1 MGVAGE
7 VGAPERR
14 RRVGMDP
21 TAEIRAARFE
31 LLEGLSAGMV
41 HEARNPLNAMAIH
54 LEVLADKLRDEVL
67 GEVPPHLQKN
77 LQAARNQIRR
87 LDQILRRYGD
97 FASGQPSE
105 SQPALSTLWDQA
117 AGLCEYQVRRA
128 GVRLEVELP
137 GSCRPVGDATLLC
150 QTLIEFLLF
159 SLASCPDGGLK
170 LRGTWDGDS
179 TLSIEFLGDGSA
191 GPSHGIGLEPGPR
204 GQILRSLVGVLG
216 GEVEVGSSGG
226 PFSCRLKLPAR
237 QE

>member
-1 MGVAGE
+1 M
-7 VGAPERR
+7 GAPGEGLARDDRR
-14 RRVGMDP
+14 QGGTDP
-21 TAEIRAARFE
+21 AGEIRAARFE

-97 FASGQPSE
+97 FASGQPTE
-105 SQPALSTLWDQA
+105 TQPDLLTLWDQA

-128 GVRLEVELP
+128 GIRMEVEIPTPL
-137 GSCRPVGDATLLC
+137 RPAGDATLLC

-159 SLASCPDGGLK
+159 CLARGATGTLRLTAEASRDSTIVME
-170 LRGTWDGDS
+170 LRGE
-179 TLSIEFLGDGSA
+179 IADGSA
-191 GPSHGIGLEPGPR
+191 QAFGDPAPR
-204 GQILRSLVGVLG
+204 ERILRSLAKVLG
-216 GEVEVGSSGG
+216 GEVEQVSIGG
-226 PFSCRLKLPAR
+226 AFSCRLNLPGR